1 MSKQEQHKA
10 ISVFLFRERPYE
22 VNLEVRNDK
31 MIVQVQDDTTTDQW
45 RNSFDA
51 RHIEELTRKTGNFKQ
66 FRVFVNMLESAIK
79 KASDCVSLELLTYSD
94 LENLRQRKSNPK
106 SRSLSGGGLS
116 ELSCD
121 TPSKRYLILTYSAE
135 FDRIHY
141 PLALPYAGKSD
152 PIMLQETIRELK
164 KELEL
169 YKQKASYKQPQQQKA
184 APNLSKLQRKYEAL
198 LKEKEE
204 LETAYEALQE
214 EMEEI
219 LREGGGGVE
228 SDRSSN
234 KDTRTLKKIIKNME
248 EDMLKEKTKYQR
260 VLLKKTDE
268 MKNMV
273 EEVEEL
279 RSTERALNTRV
290 KSLTNEIAL
299 LKRNSLVRGRT
310 HSGSSDH
317 NNYRR
322 AVPASSDWPFTK
334 RYRSSSAE
342 GCINSNT
349 GGDHGRRERYR
360 HGTGNTR
367 SRTPSPKG
375 KSFQRFDPTSYVL
388 NKRKQQEEVNRRLGR
403 HGSRSSS
410 AERSQLPPRPSPS
423 SLNSSRRINIGK
435 SRSSSVGSRSSC
447 SSCTSSDD
455 EENVRVYQ
463 HVSSRYHVNNNNK
476 KSTHHK
482 SDKKRTESSK
492 GTKRLTRQAK
502 YSPITANAVTSS
514 TPSGR
519 SSRRDIHN
527 DSNVN
532 DNSMEIQEIDARI
545 CALQQFMKKSLE
557 TVRNTRSC
565 P

>member
-375 KSFQRFDPTSYVL
+375 ERKLEKERNDMFLIGKSFQRFDPTSYVL
-388 NKRKQQEEVNRRLGR
+388 NKRKQQEEVNRRLG
-403 HGSRSSS
+403 
-410 AERSQLPPRPSPS
+410 
-423 SLNSSRRINIGK
+423 
-435 SRSSSVGSRSSC
+435 
-447 SSCTSSDD
+447 
-455 EENVRVYQ
+455 
-463 HVSSRYHVNNNNK
+463 
-476 KSTHHK
+476 
-482 SDKKRTESSK
+482 TESSK